1 MTRILVVGD
10 THVQR
15 WDQMPEDLRA
25 LIVGADIAI
34 HCGDWVGMD
43 AVEGFRREARQ
54 AVVVHGNSDPV
65 ELRKA
70 LPYREILEVDGV
82 RIGVSHPA
90 WGTIEPE
97 LHQLLPDFP
106 PGEFGD
112 LDVLAY
118 GHIHVPLS
126 EVAHGI
132 HFINGGQGYPSFLVP
147 GTVGWIETS
156 PGGPGGKGTFRAWTE
171 EFAPAR

>member
-10 THVQR
+10 THAHTWEHVH
-15 WDQMPEDLRA
+15 EDLRA
-25 LIVGADIAI
+25 LVRSADIAV

-43 AVEGFRREARQ
+43 TVEGFRREARQ

-65 ELRKA
+65 EVRQA

-82 RIGVSHPA
+82 RIGVTHPA

-97 LHQLLPDFP
+97 LHELLPDFP
-106 PGEFGD
+106 REQFGD
-112 LDVLAY
+112 VDILAY
-118 GHIHVPLS
+118 GHIHVPLC
-126 EVAHGI
+126 EEAHGVC
-132 HFINGGQGYPSFLVP
+132 FLNGGQGYPSFRVP

-156 PGGPGGKGTFRAWTE
+156 PGGPGGRGTYRAWTE